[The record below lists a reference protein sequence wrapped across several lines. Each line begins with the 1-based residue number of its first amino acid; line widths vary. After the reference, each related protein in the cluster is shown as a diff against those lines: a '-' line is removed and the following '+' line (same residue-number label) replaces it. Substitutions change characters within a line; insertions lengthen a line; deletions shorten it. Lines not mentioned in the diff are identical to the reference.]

1 MWVGADGR
9 KALAGQVSTAPRGAL
24 VQWSS
29 LSLHWLRHRG
39 VGLVVSLGAALAAFT
54 LAGSLEAA
62 ARTTLAI
69 VTAAALLWIT
79 EALPLHVTALAVLTA
94 ETILLALPGRPL
106 ADLGPRAF
114 VAAFFDPVL
123 LLFLGGFALEE
134 ALSQCSLDRCLV
146 QAMLRRVPATAP
158 GVLAGTIAVTG
169 ALSMWMSNTATAAL
183 MMAVML
189 PLVSR
194 LDEDD
199 PFRRALLLA
208 VPFAANIGGIGTP
221 VGTPPNVIALGALQR
236 LGVTVSFA
244 RWMALGVPVATALLA
259 VLWWVLLRCFPAKP
273 TSLVHLRAACATR
286 PEPLTPQ
293 QRGVLAIAGLTAVG
307 WLTAAW
313 HGIPEWVVAL
323 VPVIVLGGIGWLP
336 SGAFRRMEWD
346 VLMLMGGGLS
356 LGYALQASGL
366 AGWAVGQLRLE
377 PMSPWAAVL
386 AAASVA
392 LMLATFISH
401 TAAAA
406 LLVPV
411 VAGVGGPVAAQM
423 AVAVALGVSGA
434 MALPVSTPPNAI
446 AFGSG
451 QLRVRDMVRIG
462 LLVGVLMVALATLLV
477 QVWIGVGAG
486 AGG

>member
-1 MWVGADGR
+1 M
-9 KALAGQVSTAPRGAL
+9 AGQVSTAPRGAL

-29 LSLHWLRHRG
+29 LSFHWLRHRG
-39 VGLVVSLGAALAAFT
+39 AGLVVSLGAAMAAFA
-54 LAGSLEAA
+54 LAGSLESA

-69 VTAAALLWIT
+69 VIAAALLWIT

-94 ETILLALPGRPL
+94 ETVLLALPGRPL
-106 ADLGPRAF
+106 AHLGPRAF
-114 VAAFFDPVL
+114 VAAFVDPVL

-134 ALSQCSLDRCLV
+134 ALSQCSLDRRLV
-146 QAMLRRVPATAP
+146 QAMLHRVPATAP

-194 LDEDD
+194 LDADD

-244 RWMALGVPVATALLA
+244 RWMALGVPMATALSA

-273 TSLVHLRAACATR
+273 TSLVHLRAAWASR
-286 PEPLTPQ
+286 PEPVTPQ

-346 VLMLMGGGLS
+346 VLVLMGGGLS
-356 LGYALQASGL
+356 LGFALQASGL
-366 AGWAVGQLRLE
+366 AGWAVGQ
-377 PMSPWAAVL
+377 PMGPWAAVG

-411 VAGVGGPVAAQM
+411 VAGVGGPIAAQM

-451 QLRVRDMVRIG
+451 QLRVWDMVLIG
-462 LLVGVLMVALATLLV
+462 LLIGVLMVALATLLV
-477 QVWIGVGAG
+477 QVWIGVGPG